1 MQRARRRT
9 QQLGQRNTIT
19 ADACSE
25 LHHGRALSF
34 EHARQA
40 RQQYRIT
47 LLQMR
52 AEALARGQGNEF
64 VQRTSTVKRADV
76 TAACSGVQLQQ
87 QHAVELELGM
97 LMQRRLALRMQQR
110 TFAGLQGNGGIM
122 QAGSQRSARLG
133 KEMFG
138 DARKRGRSRR
148 SGHYAP
154 CEIQESVPV
163 AGTQLHASACR
174 HGLHQQHRQWLITDT
189 VVVHSLVP
197 PVIMVSEAPVRAASV
212 AAAP

>member
-1 MQRARRRT
+1 MRAASST
-9 QQLGQRNTIT
+9 T
-19 ADACSE
+19 AAHCP
-25 LHHGRALSF
+25 F

-97 LMQRRLALRMQQR
+97 LMQRRLACECSSARSPGCRAMAGSCRPAAAQR
-110 TFAGLQGNGGIM
+110 APGQGN
-122 QAGSQRSARLG
+122 
-133 KEMFG
+133 
-138 DARKRGRSRR
+138 
-148 SGHYAP
+148 
-154 CEIQESVPV
+154 
-163 AGTQLHASACR
+163 
-174 HGLHQQHRQWLITDT
+174 
-189 VVVHSLVP
+189 
-197 PVIMVSEAPVRAASV
+197 VR
-212 AAAP
+212 